1 MREMIEMMDMMIRA
15 TMREI
20 RMIVVVDRELTMKKS
35 WVWIDPTWLEASIV
49 TSMKS
54 EGIEGIPE
62 IFPVVASNI
71 NPWGRDPEVMLNE
84 SWSPDMIG
92 AVEK

>member
-1 MREMIEMMDMMIRA
+1 MAE
-15 TMREI
+15 
-20 RMIVVVDRELTMKKS
+20 VDKAFTTKDS
-35 WVWIDPTWLEASIV
+35 WAWTDPIWLEAWIV

-54 EGIEGIPE
+54 EGFEGIPE

-71 NPWGRDPEVMLNE
+71 NPWGSDPEVMLN
-84 SWSPDMIG
+84 WRKSPDMIG